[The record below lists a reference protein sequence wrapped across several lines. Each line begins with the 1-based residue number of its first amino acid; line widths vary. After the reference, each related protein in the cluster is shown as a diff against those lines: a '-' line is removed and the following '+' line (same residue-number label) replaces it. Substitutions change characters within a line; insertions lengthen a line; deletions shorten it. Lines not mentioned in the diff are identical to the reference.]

1 MVKSDNQIADTDKRM
16 TDDDAIIAA
25 QRQVYRSNFIE
36 HGDSPLGTYQSN
48 QVTQYLRFDSL
59 LRHIAPHFEAG
70 NTVHDV
76 GAGLCDLYQYLQTD
90 KVSRGLIYSGT
101 EIVQDMIDLATE
113 KYPAV
118 TLLNRNFLAPSDER
132 YSFVVLSGTFNIP
145 AGVESGAW
153 KQMCMALVNTMFD
166 RADKAISFNFLT
178 SYRTFTDP
186 NLFYFD
192 PLGMFHHITTKLS
205 RFVHLDAC
213 YPLYE
218 CTVTVFRKEYLASLY
233 AHDDLKKYFM

>member
-1 MVKSDNQIADTDKRM
+1 M

-25 QRQVYRSNFIE
+25 QRQVYRANFLQ

-48 QVTQYLRFDSL
+48 QVTQHLRFDGLMRHL
-59 LRHIAPHFEAG
+59 LPHVRDG
-70 NTVHDV
+70 DTLHDV
-76 GAGLCDLYQYLQTD
+76 GAGLCDLYQYLQLNEA
-90 KVSRGLIYSGT
+90 SRDLVYSGT
-101 EIVQDMIDLATE
+101 EIVQDMIDLAAA
-113 KYPAV
+113 KYPHV
-118 TLLNRNFLAPSDER
+118 RLLNRNFLETSEDR
-132 YSFVVLSGTFNIP
+132 YDFVVLSGTFNIP
-145 AGVESGAW
+145 AGVATEAW
-153 KQMCMALVNTMFD
+153 QQMCMALVDKMFE

-186 NLFYFD
+186 ELFYFD
-192 PLGMFHHITTKLS
+192 PLAMFHHATTRLS

-233 AHDDLKKYFM
+233 DHDQLRKYFR